1 MLIDGF
7 TVFGTWPGL
16 HASHPV
22 DELIEGITKYKLERA
37 CTMSSSAIFLD
48 AALGND
54 ATAAACKQDARLI
67 PIGVADPR
75 IDGIAQVD
83 RCKASGFRMVALFPA
98 SQGWSLGN
106 IVAKQVIDHI
116 ADAGLPLMIEA
127 GREGDASA
135 VLAAVA
141 DITIPVL
148 LLDVSL
154 PNLSEAMAVLRARPN
169 TYLTTRLLTGGDTI
183 ETLAG
188 AVGADRLVFA
198 SRFPMSCYS
207 SAFLNAQ
214 YANLSN
220 EDRAK
225 VMGNNLMTIFELM

>member
-22 DELIEGITKYKLERA
+22 EELIEGITKYKLERA
-37 CTMSSSAIFLD
+37 CTMSSAAIFLD
-48 AALGND
+48 AAAGND
-54 ATAAACKQDARLI
+54 DTFAACRKDARLI

-83 RCKASGFRMVALFPA
+83 HCKANGFRMVALFPA

-106 IVAKQVIDHI
+106 IVARQVINRI
-116 ADAGLPLMIEA
+116 ADVGLPLMIEA
-127 GREGDASA
+127 GHEGDASA
-135 VLAAVA
+135 VLGATA
-141 DITIPVL
+141 DLAIPVL

-154 PNLSEAMAVLRARPN
+154 PTLSEAMAVLKERPN

-183 ETLAG
+183 EMLAG
-188 AVGADRLVFA
+188 ALGADRLVFA

-225 VMGNNLMTIFELM
+225 VMGNNLMKIFGLM